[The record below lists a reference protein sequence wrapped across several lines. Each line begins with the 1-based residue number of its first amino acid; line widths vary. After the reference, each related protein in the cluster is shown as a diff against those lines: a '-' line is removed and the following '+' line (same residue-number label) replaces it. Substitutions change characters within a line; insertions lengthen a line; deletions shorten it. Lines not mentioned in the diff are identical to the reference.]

1 MMDGVVRFQ
10 FGGIISTSR
19 PIVST
24 IKVRRGANPRNF
36 RDGGWNRTS
45 AGFNVTTYAIGF
57 RG

>member
-1 MMDGVVRFQ
+1 MDGVVRFQ

-19 PIVST
+19 TIVST